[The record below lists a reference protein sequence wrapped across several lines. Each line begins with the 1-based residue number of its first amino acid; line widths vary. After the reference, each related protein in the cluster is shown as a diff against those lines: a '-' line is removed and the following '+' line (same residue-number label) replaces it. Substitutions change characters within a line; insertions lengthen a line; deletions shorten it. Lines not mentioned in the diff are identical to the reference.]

1 MAAVAPVSLDGTDCT
16 QLVWSGYAE
25 SEEDV
30 QLELQVPF
38 WIDANDVH
46 IDIEEHQLRVSVRN
60 TFCFSRT
67 YWTSRYSL
75 KLLSCTAESLRE
87 YTIPPCCDATPVH
100 NMHFQTA
107 GRGVLEAAVM
117 ALPTELQ

>member
-1 MAAVAPVSLDGTDCT
+1 MAEVAPALLNGTDCT
-16 QLVWSGYAE
+16 QLVWSGHAE

-38 WIDANDVH
+38 WIDASDVH

-75 KLLSCTAESLRE
+75 KLLLSLSESLNV
-87 YTIPPCCDATPVH
+87 C
-100 NMHFQTA
+100 
-107 GRGVLEAAVM
+107 AV
-117 ALPTELQ
+117 PTVVM

>member
-1 MAAVAPVSLDGTDCT
+1 MALIACT
-16 QLVWSGYAE
+16 QPLWSGHAE

-46 IDIEEHQLRVSVRN
+46 IDIGEHQLQVSVRN

-67 YWTSRYSL
+67 YWTSRYGP
-75 KLLSCTAESLRE
+75 KLLPRTAERLHECSVPLVVVMQSLCIRFAFQLLTE
-87 YTIPPCCDATPVH
+87 ECC
-100 NMHFQTA
+100 
-107 GRGVLEAAVM
+107 EAAVT
-117 ALPTELQ
+117 ATQIVLQ